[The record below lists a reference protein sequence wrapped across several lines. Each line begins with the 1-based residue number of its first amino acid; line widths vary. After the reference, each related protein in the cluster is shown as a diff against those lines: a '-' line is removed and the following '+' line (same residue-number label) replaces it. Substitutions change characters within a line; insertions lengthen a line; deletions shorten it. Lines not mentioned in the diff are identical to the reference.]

1 MLVITYSVN
10 LLVAEYV
17 FSEEESQ
24 EYFVA
29 LMVKFVSLR
38 FSLLKS
44 LFEKKFKSY
53 LILSDDHKIH
63 WKNLLDNFFR

>member
-29 LMVKFVSLR
+29 LMVKFVSLSC
-38 FSLLKS
+38 SLLKS

-53 LILSDDHKIH
+53 LI
-63 WKNLLDNFFR
+63 

>member
-38 FSLLKS
+38 FSLLKC

-53 LILSDDHKIH
+53 LI
-63 WKNLLDNFFR
+63 